1 MHTRLNI
8 VVHGGYV
15 QSNNDWQIHYI
26 TPRQLYNLYG
36 LNINASNIIIVE
48 EYDYPS
54 IVSHSAFRIG
64 YIHIYPRQDGKY
76 SLFKLLFK
84 R

>member
-1 MHTRLNI
+1 MNTKLKI

-15 QSNNDWQIHYI
+15 QSNNDCQIHYI
-26 TPRQLYNLYG
+26 TPRQLCNLYG

-48 EYDYPS
+48 DYRPTK
-54 IVSHSAFRIG
+54 VSHSAFRRG

-76 SLFKLLFK
+76 SLFKLLF
-84 R
+84 RR